1 METKKIIDLAIGADW
16 EYDLDF
22 IVILEREAR
31 LHGLTSLVIWPENLS
46 GILEKLRAGETAF
59 RFYVDRASATSRAF
73 AELQEFVIR
82 STADIIEPLEK
93 VRWASD
99 KATMH
104 LEFIANGLETPF
116 TVILPPVDEVRDPPL
131 SEGDLAPLGRPFV
144 VKPAN
149 TTGGSVGVVDNAVT
163 VEDVLNA
170 RRHYPAD
177 KYLVQRKVRPFEVDG
192 KRFWFRGFYVLGLIR
207 CAWWNDLTH
216 VYAELRPEEVK
227 AYALEPLFEIVRKIA
242 QVCRL
247 RFFSTE
253 IVRDEQGRH
262 VVIDYV
268 NEYCDLRLSSKHPD
282 GVPDALV
289 GEIASKIAA
298 YAQRREAPGRIS

>member
-1 METKKIIDLAIGADW
+1 METKRIIDLAIGVDW
-16 EYDLDF
+16 EYDRDF
-22 IVILEREAR
+22 VAILEREAR

-46 GILEKLRAGETAF
+46 ETLEKLRAGETAF

-116 TVILPPVDEVRDPPL
+116 TVILPPFDDFRDLPL
-131 SEGDLAPLGRPFV
+131 SEGELAPLGRPFV
-144 VKPAN
+144 IKPAN
-149 TTGGSVGVVDNAVT
+149 TTGGSVGVVDNAET
-163 VEDVLNA
+163 VGDVLSA

-177 KYLVQRKVRPFEVDG
+177 KYLVQRKVHPFEADG

-216 VYAELRPEEVK
+216 VYAELHPEEVE
-227 AYALEPLFEIVRKIA
+227 AYALEPLFEIVQKIA
-242 QVCRL
+242 RVCRL

-253 IVRDEQGRH
+253 IVRDGQGRH

-268 NEYCDLRLSSKHPD
+268 NEYCDMRLSSKHPD

-289 GEIASKIAA
+289 GQIASKIVA
-298 YAQRREAPGRIS
+298 YARGSEAPGRIS